1 MVRLSREVA
10 MELEKRRVRK
20 AVLSGKEEDTSLK
33 AKNNTELSS
42 KKPLTNSAVCGKIIR
57 LSARWQRLRLKSEGE
72 YIDNCIT
79 EIKSK

>member
-1 MVRLSREVA
+1 MS
-10 MELEKRRVRK
+10 
-20 AVLSGKEEDTSLK
+20 SLK
-33 AKNNTELSS
+33 AKNNAELSS
-42 KKPLTNSAVCGKIIR
+42 KKPLTNPAVCGKIIR